1 MEDLLTIGGIIICL
15 IVIIYLAILFFK
27 NTKEGL
33 TNPFA
38 NTIGSTGPDVPATT
52 TTVTTSPSLVV
63 PSDIAKNIQVEA
75 DKLHNLLSISTNKS
89 DYEDI
94 ILNLNEYY
102 NDLTLFTIINAKKT
116 NDGYNLNKIAQYKI
130 IQDALNK
137 SYDYLDTAR

>member
-1 MEDLLTIGGIIICL
+1 MEDLLTIGGIVVCL

-33 TNPFA
+33 MNPDD
-38 NTIGSTGPDVPATT
+38 TTGLTGPSAPTT
-52 TTVTTSPSLVV
+52 AVTTSPSLVV
-63 PSDIAKNIQVEA
+63 PSDIAKNIQAEA
-75 DKLHNLLSISTNKS
+75 DKLHNLLSIPTNKS

-94 ILNLNEYY
+94 IMNLNEYY
-102 NDLTLFTIINAKKT
+102 NDLTLLSIINAKKT
-116 NDGYNLNKIAQYKI
+116 NDGYNLNKIVQYKM

>member
-33 TNPFA
+33 TNMDD
-38 NTIGSTGPDVPATT
+38 TTGLTGPSSPQATA
-52 TTVTTSPSLVV
+52 VTMSPSLVV

-94 ILNLNEYY
+94 IMNLNEYY
-102 NDLTLFTIINAKKT
+102 NDLTLLSIINAKKT
-116 NDGYNLNKIAQYKI
+116 NNGYNLNKIVEYKM

-137 SYDYLDTAR
+137 SYDYLDTTR

>member
-33 TNPFA
+33 TNPDVK
-38 NTIGSTGPDVPATT
+38 IPGSTGPA
-52 TTVTTSPSLVV
+52 VTTSPSLVV
-63 PSDIAKNIQVEA
+63 PSDIAKIIQAEA

-94 ILNLNEYY
+94 IMNLNEYY
-102 NDLTLFTIINAKKT
+102 NDLTLLSIINAKKT
-116 NDGYNLNKIAQYKI
+116 NNGYNLDKIIEYKM

-137 SYDYLDTAR
+137 SYDYLDKTN